1 MIALPSEMQKGG
13 RSATLERLSDKIVQK
28 ELIPWFESPR
38 IPLENVRLSYLAHPD
53 WKIYEGMTL
62 KDAAT
67 QLTGSVGA
75 AAIGEFVCKSLV
87 QCGLA
92 VGCVVPHRNRDE
104 KDVDAFMRH
113 ESMMA
118 GSDGI
123 YTGNFP
129 HPRGYGC
136 FARYLGHHVREAHTW
151 GLEEAVQ
158 KLSWHG
164 ARRHGL
170 KDRGLCNPGYAAD
183 VVVFDPTTIKDNAW
197 YETGKQPASGMIHVF
212 VNGKAVLLSGERTKN
227 LPGKGLRRL

>member
-1 MIALPSEMQKGG
+1 
-13 RSATLERLSDKIVQK
+13 
-28 ELIPWFESPR
+28 
-38 IPLENVRLSYLAHPD
+38 
-53 WKIYEGMTL
+53 
-62 KDAAT
+62 
-67 QLTGSVGA
+67 
-75 AAIGEFVCKSLV
+75 
-87 QCGLA
+87 
-92 VGCVVPHRNRDE
+92 
-104 KDVDAFMRH
+104 
-113 ESMMA
+113 MMA

-151 GLEEAVQ
+151 GLEQAVQ